1 MTNAEVWYG
10 LKQNEVEE
18 LEEVDKLFL
27 RRVLGAPESTCI
39 ESLYLELGV
48 VPIRVIIKA
57 RRVTYLHYLSKL
69 EENQMLAKVFNTQ
82 WKYPAKDDWTVQ
94 VKEDLKDFGIKMDLV
109 EIRKKSSY
117 SFKIFVKV
125 KSKEYAL
132 EHLLKLK
139 SKHSKM
145 ENLDYVELELQKY
158 LKTKDI
164 TVQEAK
170 NLYRF
175 RTRVAK
181 FGENMKSNLNVT
193 IACPLCQVQPDTQEH
208 SVMQCSVIKTKVKVK
223 GSYKDIFMDD
233 VPVDMARTLMEIMEL
248 REKLQNQ

>member
-1 MTNAEVWYG
+1 
-10 LKQNEVEE
+10 
-18 LEEVDKLFL
+18 
-27 RRVLGAPESTCI
+27 
-39 ESLYLELGV
+39 
-48 VPIRVIIKA
+48 
-57 RRVTYLHYLSKL
+57 
-69 EENQMLAKVFNTQ
+69 
-82 WKYPAKDDWTVQ
+82 
-94 VKEDLKDFGIKMDLV
+94 MDLV
-109 EIRKKSSY
+109 EIGKKSFY
-117 SFKIFVKV
+117 SFKKLVKV

-175 RTRVAK
+175 RTRVDK

-193 IACPLCQVQPDTQEH
+193 IACPLC
-208 SVMQCSVIKTKVKVK
+208 
-223 GSYKDIFMDD
+223 
-233 VPVDMARTLMEIMEL
+233 
-248 REKLQNQ
+248 